1 MRMAFAVLLI
11 ASLLA
16 LAVFWV
22 ILELQRNNPNPPTVE
37 QPVADAGAVVF
48 PTDRRIEQ
56 LFVDGSF
63 VQLEVLFSKDII
75 TEAEWNS
82 LNQVPAPQTELPP
95 PVDIAQAQPPPE
107 PTPIA
112 PDFTAPTAVVV
123 QPAVAVPAAVDKV
136 IFKEYTVMPGDSLYS
151 IARANNSSIELMA
164 LHGIAANQMVPG
176 TVLPRLPYA
185 NPAYCPGYTAYVVR
199 DHDTVFSI
207 ARTRGTTVAII
218 AQLNRLDANYTIF
231 AADVICVP

>member
-1 MRMAFAVLLI
+1 MRLAFAVLLI

-22 ILELQRNNPNPPTVE
+22 ILEMQRNSAPLTTTTE
-37 QPVADAGAVVF
+37 QPALDAGAAAF
-48 PTDRRIEQ
+48 PTDRRLEQ
-56 LFVDGSF
+56 IFVDGSF

-82 LNQVPAPQTELPP
+82 LNQLPPPQTESPP
-95 PVDIAQAQPPPE
+95 PADTSQPQPE
-107 PTPIA
+107 PTPIV
-112 PDFTAPTAVVV
+112 PEFTAPTAQVI

-136 IFKEYTVMPGDSLYS
+136 IFKEYTVMQGDSLYS

-185 NPAYCPGYTAYVVR
+185 NPDYCPGYTAYVVR

-207 ARTRGTTVAII
+207 ARTRGTTVATI
-218 AQLNRLDANYTIF
+218 AQLNRLDANYTIY